1 MTFMASLMRARVLG
15 LRPATRMAESPRPM
29 PQTVRLPNMSLRV
42 ANVEA
47 VTSQVRVPGLVT
59 IGPTVRFSVLARIW
73 L

>member
-1 MTFMASLMRARVLG
+1 MTLIASLMRARVLG
-15 LRPATRMAESPRPM
+15 LRPATRIAESPRPM

-42 ANVEA
+42 AKVEA

-59 IGPTVRFSVLARIW
+59 IGPIFSVLVLARTW